1 MLAWSYYLH
10 YTMLSNIMLHWPVR
24 AQFVRRFKRLTILCS
39 IWKIGETVSLLRRT
53 EAATIHN
60 PVPQLSV
67 GLLQIIVHD
76 DLIVGT
82 RLLGELK
89 LVNGL
94 VQALA
99 QTVYNL
105 ERTRLA
111 HELTYRFLQCF

>member
-1 MLAWSYYLH
+1 
-10 YTMLSNIMLHWPVR
+10 
-24 AQFVRRFKRLTILCS
+24 
-39 IWKIGETVSLLRRT
+39 LRRT